1 MRIKI
6 EIKKNWL
13 KGEIEKKNHFTKR
26 NKKKIIKRMRTKLKK
41 ITYPKPRLNDEIENK
56 LKFYKK
62 MKNKKIKIEL
72 EIPINQRTNKKFCMA
87 SMNFKKREKR
97 KEESIAKT
105 NRATTNNTCHPKRKK
120 TLWRF
125 QRHDGNES
133 LAIER
138 CNTCCP
144 TGASTS
150 DMLVRTL
157 HTPTTFFFIYIYI

>member
-1 MRIKI
+1 
-6 EIKKNWL
+6 L
-13 KGEIEKKNHFTKR
+13 KGEIEKKNQFTKR

-105 NRATTNNTCHPKRKK
+105 NRATTNNTCHPKRREDTTMLSK
-120 TLWRF
+120 T
-125 QRHDGNES
+125 
-133 LAIER
+133 
-138 CNTCCP
+138 
-144 TGASTS
+144 
-150 DMLVRTL
+150 
-157 HTPTTFFFIYIYI
+157 